1 MLGNMNV
8 FMAVLGIILFSGF
21 LAAYFSHKWNNPSP
35 NRPLVTVVYKGPDF
49 YDGEKKPPV
58 NRR

>member
-21 LAAYFSHKWNNPSP
+21 LAAISATNGMTN
-35 NRPLVTVVYKGPDF
+35 
-49 YDGEKKPPV
+49 E
-58 NRR
+58 RR

>member
-21 LAAYFSHKWNNPSP
+21 LAAYFSHKW
-35 NRPLVTVVYKGPDF
+35 PLVTVVYKGPDF